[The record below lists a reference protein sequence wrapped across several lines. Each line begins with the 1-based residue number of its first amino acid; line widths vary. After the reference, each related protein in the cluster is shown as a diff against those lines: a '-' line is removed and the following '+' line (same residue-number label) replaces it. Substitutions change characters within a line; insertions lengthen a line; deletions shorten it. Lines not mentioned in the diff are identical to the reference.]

1 MNLIWITHLYEITQ
15 SSFISKCFK
24 VRGEPITVG
33 VLRATS
39 IFCIWNNHK
48 MQFGNIKETCI
59 CSFAKYRVIEM
70 LLTGN
75 KSHMEIFEI
84 FI

>member
-1 MNLIWITHLYEITQ
+1 
-15 SSFISKCFK
+15 
-24 VRGEPITVG
+24 
-33 VLRATS
+33 
-39 IFCIWNNHK
+39 

-75 KSHMEIFEI
+75 KSHMENFEI